1 MKLWFFFLTD
11 ATQVRTPK
19 DTSLVD
25 IHLAE
30 DGEEKKKK
38 CWEKW
43 DTTADVIRSR
53 WIHLS
58 LCTDA

>member
-30 DGEEKKKK
+30 DGEKKKK
-38 CWEKW
+38 EMLGEMGH
-43 DTTADVIRSR
+43 DS
-53 WIHLS
+53 
-58 LCTDA
+58 